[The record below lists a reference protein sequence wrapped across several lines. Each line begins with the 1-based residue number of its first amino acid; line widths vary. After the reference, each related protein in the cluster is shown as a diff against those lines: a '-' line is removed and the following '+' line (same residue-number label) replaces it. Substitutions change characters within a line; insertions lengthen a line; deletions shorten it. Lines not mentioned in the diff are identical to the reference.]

1 MLQDIS
7 KRERK
12 CQIEE
17 TTDIPT
23 HVELYKIIQE
33 LARKQIKMEE
43 QIKKLQTKQRKIN
56 IIEWLNKNKIPEIGY
71 DEWMKN
77 ITMNHSIVEYLFENT
92 IMDTIDNIF
101 NLHLN
106 SQKVNPLICV
116 NQKANIIYIYE
127 NEEIKW
133 KKMTMEEFVIL
144 LKTIDRKL
152 FRMMCDWQK
161 ENMQKLNNDDYLE
174 IKFNN
179 AMIKL
184 TGVNY
189 NLESSIVSKI
199 RTNLYNKKK
208 YDLSIIENEYE

>member
-133 KKMTMEEFVIL
+133 KKMTIEEFVIL

-174 IKFNN
+174 IKFNK